1 MLLYRSV
8 YHNCEAGTA
17 FAAVRKGVPLLVTSP
32 LRRAALFRAA
42 SRRARAGPVH
52 APLQAVAQARGSKS

>member
-17 FAAVRKGVPLLVTSP
+17 FAAVPRGVPSLVTSP
-32 LRRAALFRAA
+32 LRRDVLFHVA

-52 APLQAVAQARGSKS
+52 APFHTDARGSKS